1 MEVDLGLNFMQ
12 EHESWQMPEWWCRDK
27 KPSNDSVYFEN
38 MCRVIFQ
45 AGLNWHVI
53 DNKWP
58 TTKKAFANFN
68 INEVANFTNTDIERL
83 MRDTGIVRNKGKI
96 KAIIQNA
103 QNFTAIEKQYGS
115 FQKYL
120 DSLDKS
126 DNYENTVKDL
136 VNKFKWLGQ
145 PSASLFLYTV
155 GEQIEPW

>member
-1 MEVDLGLNFMQ
+1 
-12 EHESWQMPEWWCRDK
+12 MPEWWFREK
-27 KPSNDSVYFEN
+27 RPTNDSVYFEN

-58 TTKKAFANFN
+58 TTRKAFGNFN
-68 INEVANFTNTDIERL
+68 IDKVAYFTNADIERL
-83 MRDTGIVRNKGKI
+83 MKDTGIIRNKGKI

-103 QNFTAIEKQYGS
+103 QNFKAIEKQYGS

-126 DNYENTVKDL
+126 GNYANAVKDL

-155 GEQIEPW
+155 GEKIDPW

>member
-1 MEVDLGLNFMQ
+1 MAVDEPN
-12 EHESWQMPEWWCRDK
+12 WKVPEWWYREER
-27 KPSNDSVYFEN
+27 PPNDDAYFEN

-45 AGLNWHVI
+45 SGLNWRVI
-53 DNKWP
+53 EDKWL
-58 TTKKAFANFN
+58 TTKKTFANF
-68 INEVANFTNTDIERL
+68 EVSKVAYFSDVEVENL
-83 MRDTGIVRNKGKI
+83 MKDAGIVRNKGKI

-103 QNFTAIEKQYGS
+103 QNYKAIEKQYGS

-126 DNYENTVKDL
+126 DNYANVVKDL

-155 GEQIEPW
+155 GEKINP